1 MSDQSAPDP
10 TPVVNRSRVVLT
22 IYLVVFVMAAVGMTV
37 FGFKVVSDVKARAG
51 ESDAALRL
59 VAWQILAY
67 ADREGVFPTA
77 DSSTLADAGGL
88 ETLQGALAVDAEGAW
103 PRDRATAAGSV
114 GMASDDAEAAKIVQ
128 VSWPP
133 SADLPPVLGVGGR
146 PSGLVPGGTT
156 LELVNGWLRA
166 ARDQLE
172 RN

>member
-1 MSDQSAPDP
+1 MSDQPAPAP

-22 IYLVVFVMAAVGMTV
+22 IYLVVFVMAAVGMTI
-37 FGFKVVSDVKARAG
+37 FGFKVVADVKARAG

-77 DSSTLADAGGL
+77 DSSSLIEAGGTD
-88 ETLQGALAVDAEGAW
+88 TLQGALAVDADDAW
-103 PRDRATAAGSV
+103 PRSRATAAGSV
-114 GMASDDAEAAKIVQ
+114 GMASDEAEAAKIVQ